1 MTSVLNSEDNDIEN
15 SNSNNQNQSTPPVS
29 PTSTSP
35 SVSTSNTLLLCSSN
49 NDNKRETITLPSS
62 FKFIKKHGKICI
74 YDSETKISKPDQV
87 NYKNH
92 KDEKD
97 IDNGELVME
106 ENYLFYIKPPKISK
120 PTIKIF
126 YNDGDNNNKRDSNNK
141 GDNSELATSIWV
153 AKTDNLNICNDN
165 YHTNLVHDYHINPCA
180 TWHLNSISN
189 DKIKSKFD
197 KDLVIK
203 HQSQEKNS
211 DELEDEEF
219 DNNNEVRVE
228 EDIYCTVEDIGENS
242 NSTIFNVK
250 SDTLK
255 VNSHYI
261 KKYCNN
267 FNENECITFLL
278 TTGLIAK
285 NSFHKLM
292 QEKKESEATRKEHE
306 QDLQYGMGIWD
317 GRLEYKN
324 QLVKIYG

>member
-197 KDLVIK
+197 KDLVSYVIIWNNKKFNWILNINYTNTTTNTNSNNSPHNYNPSNRRNTANRSSFIKFNSLKSKINRVK

-219 DNNNEVRVE
+219 DNNNEVR
-228 EDIYCTVEDIGENS
+228 
-242 NSTIFNVK
+242 
-250 SDTLK
+250 
-255 VNSHYI
+255 
-261 KKYCNN
+261 YCNN

-292 QEKKESEATRKEHE
+292 QEKKEKWF
-306 QDLQYGMGIWD
+306 G
-317 GRLEYKN
+317 
-324 QLVKIYG
+324 

>member
-87 NYKNH
+87 NCKNH

-97 IDNGELVME
+97 IDN
-106 ENYLFYIKPPKISK
+106 
-120 PTIKIF
+120 
-126 YNDGDNNNKRDSNNK
+126 
-141 GDNSELATSIWV
+141 ATSIWV

-255 VNSHYI
+255 INSHYI
-261 KKYCNN
+261 KKHCNN
-267 FNENECITFLL
+267 FSENECITFLL